1 MKMSA
6 SGTRIDQVHPLGRR
20 ISNTAEN
27 SSSGHFM
34 SEICSMISEIF
45 AHLAVSEQAF
55 RFQRDGVGSAPG

>member
-1 MKMSA
+1 MWMCVGRLRA
-6 SGTRIDQVHPLGRR
+6 YQVYPLDRC

-27 SSSGHFM
+27 YGRGHSM
-34 SEICSMISEIF
+34 SEIRSMISDIF